1 LIASPC
7 NKVCVVD
14 PEQRQCIG
22 CWRTLEEI
30 AGWPSMTEEEQR
42 AVLTR
47 LEERRAASLRRAMIL
62 SESPPRMVE

>member
-14 PEQRQCIG
+14 PERRQCIG

-30 AGWPSMTEEEQR
+30 AGWPSMTDEEQL
-42 AVLTR
+42 AVLKQV
-47 LEERRAASLRRAMIL
+47 EQRRGISR
-62 SESPPRMVE
+62 SRMRE

>member
-14 PEQRQCIG
+14 PERRQCIG

-30 AGWPSMTEEEQR
+30 AAWGSMTDEERQAVLKQLEQR
-42 AVLTR
+42 R
-47 LEERRAASLRRAMIL
+47 DISRS
-62 SESPPRMVE
+62 RMRE

>member
-14 PEQRQCIG
+14 PERRQCIG

-30 AGWPSMTEEEQR
+30 AGWPSMTDEEQL
-42 AVLTR
+42 AVLKQV
-47 LEERRAASLRRAMIL
+47 EQRRSISR
-62 SESPPRMVE
+62 SRMRE

>member
-30 AGWPSMTEEEQR
+30 AGWPSMTDEEQL
-42 AVLTR
+42 AVLKQV
-47 LEERRAASLRRAMIL
+47 EQRRSISR
-62 SESPPRMVE
+62 SRMRE

>member
-14 PEQRQCIG
+14 PGRRQCIG

-30 AGWPSMTEEEQR
+30 AGWPSMTDEEQL
-42 AVLTR
+42 AVLKQV
-47 LEERRAASLRRAMIL
+47 EQRRSISR
-62 SESPPRMVE
+62 SRMRE

>member
-14 PEQRQCIG
+14 PERRQCIG

-30 AGWPSMTEEEQR
+30 AAWGSMTDEQQLAVLKQVEQR
-42 AVLTR
+42 R
-47 LEERRAASLRRAMIL
+47 IISRS
-62 SESPPRMVE
+62 RMRE